1 MFSFLPDLS
10 PAQWALAIA
19 ASVLIGVAKTG
30 VPGVGILNIT
40 VIASVFGGRATAGIT
55 LPMLILADLFAVFW
69 YRKYADLKKVAGL
82 TNWILVGMA
91 LGVVC
96 FVVVDANKSA
106 RDVIGMMI
114 GVLVLIML
122 GLHVARQRYGERFS
136 PSSGPARAFA
146 GAAAGFATMISNAAG
161 PIMNVYMSG
170 LKMPKDEF
178 MGTTAWYFFLLNV
191 SKIPVYLLLGA
202 FMQPFFTRE
211 TLLFNLAM
219 SPFIIAGVFLGRLV
233 FQYIPQKWFIN
244 IVLVM
249 AAFAAIRLITG

>member
-1 MFSFLPDLS
+1 MPDLS

-19 ASVLIGVAKTG
+19 ASILIGVAKTG

-82 TNWILVGMA
+82 TGWILVGML

-96 FVVVDANKSA
+96 FIVVDANKSV

-136 PSSGPARAFA
+136 PNSGPARAFA

-170 LKMPKDEF
+170 LKMPKD
-178 MGTTAWYFFLLNV
+178 
-191 SKIPVYLLLGA
+191 
-202 FMQPFFTRE
+202 
-211 TLLFNLAM
+211 
-219 SPFIIAGVFLGRLV
+219 
-233 FQYIPQKWFIN
+233 
-244 IVLVM
+244 
-249 AAFAAIRLITG
+249 